1 MTELDNLRKHLEF
14 TQAKLDTVKDIVKGE
29 FNPYVSNLNIISNSA
44 LERLYIVLDIEYRK
58 VIDKLIRT

>member
-44 LERLYIVLDIEYRK
+44 LERLYIVLDIKYQR